1 MTVALIRSPWESA
14 FLLDYEGPGG
24 GPGMISNIG
33 VPDLQRT
40 IASLIHRTLEG
51 MCSNFVRRERTCNIN
66 LHWRS
71 GKVSPN

>member
-33 VPDLQRT
+33 VPIFSARLQ
-40 IASLIHRTLEG
+40 
-51 MCSNFVRRERTCNIN
+51 
-66 LHWRS
+66 
-71 GKVSPN
+71 VSYIELLRDCVQTSCVENAPVTSMFTGAVEK